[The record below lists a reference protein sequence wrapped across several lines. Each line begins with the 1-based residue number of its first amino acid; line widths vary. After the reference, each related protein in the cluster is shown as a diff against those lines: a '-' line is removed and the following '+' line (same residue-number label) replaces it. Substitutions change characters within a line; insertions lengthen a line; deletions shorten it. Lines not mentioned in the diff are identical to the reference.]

1 MHPNKNLRCIISA
14 GLADRTKY
22 NGGIFMDDEM
32 GIIPLIL
39 YALKGQNDTM

>member
-22 NGGIFMDDEM
+22 NGGIFMDDEST
-32 GIIPLIL
+32 GIIL